1 MSDLYQQAL
10 RYANL
15 MDTQQW
21 MLLCLTVI
29 AVGLFCMRGFGSRS
43 NF

>member
-1 MSDLYQQAL
+1 MGQLYQDVL

-21 MLLCLTVI
+21 MLLCLVVI
-29 AVGLFCMRGFGSRS
+29 ALGLFCMRGFGSRS